1 MGASLR
7 GNAFEKSFKDA
18 FRTEFGDNKAFSA
31 RSMVKV
37 SFKFAEL
44 VRKASIREEFSS
56 FNSEDVISVLDAHS
70 SVIRYVSVIMPRLDR
85 SCFNSVDFNYRCDE
99 LLAELYQN
107 DIFYPEKIQMK
118 WRMIVRNFVEIN
130 GIRYVRNDLNR
141 NEQPKHTI
149 VSIDE
154 IFCAPCSPTNNSKFK
169 QLPAIIVIIFMCLF
183 IYTGRVLLRTTE
195 G

>member
-1 MGASLR
+1 
-7 GNAFEKSFKDA
+7 
-18 FRTEFGDNKAFSA
+18 
-31 RSMVKV
+31 MVKV

-44 VRKASIREEFSS
+44 VRKGIFRSKKPSKTQFLASIREEFSS

-130 GIRYVRNDLNR
+130 GIRV
-141 NEQPKHTI
+141 
-149 VSIDE
+149 
-154 IFCAPCSPTNNSKFK
+154 C
-169 QLPAIIVIIFMCLF
+169 
-183 IYTGRVLLRTTE
+183 
-195 G
+195 